1 MSGGTTLQKDTAMDP
16 LLISVQE
23 AARTLSVGRT
33 SIYQLIKSG
42 ELETMK
48 LGRRRLITIQSL
60 RRLTEGQS

>member
-1 MSGGTTLQKDTAMDP
+1 MTLQKDTAMDP

>member
-1 MSGGTTLQKDTAMDP
+1 MTLQKGTAMDP

>member
-1 MSGGTTLQKDTAMDP
+1 MAFQKDTAMDP

-23 AARTLSVGRT
+23 AAQTLSVGRT

-60 RRLTEGQS
+60 RRLTEGQC

>member
-1 MSGGTTLQKDTAMDP
+1 MAFQKDTAMDP

-23 AARTLSVGRT
+23 AAQTLSVGRT